1 MRTIA
6 YIGTSLDGFI
16 ARKNGE
22 IDWLIQFDSEEINQ
36 SYAKFSSGIDAILMG
51 SGTFKKVLTFPDWFY
66 HQKVFVLSS
75 QIKTV
80 PDNLK
85 DKVTILS
92 MPPKQALIYLSEKGY
107 SNIYVDGGKVIQSFL
122 KENLLDE
129 LIVTKVP
136 MLIGNGI
143 PLFGE
148 LDHDIPLE
156 HLKTNLFAN
165 GLVMSHYKINRH
177 NNP

>member
-1 MRTIA
+1 MKTVA

-22 IDWLIQFDSEEINQ
+22 IDWLVQFDSDEINQ
-36 SYAKFSSGIDAILMG
+36 SYAKFSSEIDAILMG
-51 SGTFKKVLTFPDWFY
+51 SGTFEKVLTFRDWFY
-66 HQKVFVLSS
+66 RQKVFVLTS
-75 QIKTV
+75 QIKQI

-85 DKVTILS
+85 EKVTIMSMQPKEALAFLS
-92 MPPKQALIYLSEKGY
+92 GNGY
-107 SNIYVDGGKVIQSFL
+107 SNIYVDGGKDIQSFL

-129 LIVTKVP
+129 LIITKVP
-136 MLIGNGI
+136 TLIGNGI